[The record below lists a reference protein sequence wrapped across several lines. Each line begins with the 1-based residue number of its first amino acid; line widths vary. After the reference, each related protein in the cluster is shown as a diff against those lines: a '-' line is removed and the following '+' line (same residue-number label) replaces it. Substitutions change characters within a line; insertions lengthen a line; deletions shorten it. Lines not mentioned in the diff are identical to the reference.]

1 MLKKLITILFFT
13 SARHSFSLTIHLKYR
28 ASIPNAP
35 RAWLQ
40 FLLGAPPLVGFSL
53 ISFSFGP
60 SCAKRTRHNY
70 PVWHSKLRIL
80 PLHPATRWG
89 KRHSNPPSL
98 PSFISSYYA
107 LFFVLFHP
115 PCVVHILEK
124 NFSRSL
130 GITFFPLH
138 GGRPSKRRIILHLF
152 VTEHLRWLGVS
163 VFLRGVVKRPPSLY
177 RKECSRSWS
186 RSC

>member
-1 MLKKLITILFFT
+1 MIAIFTWCTTPRRLFIDFFLVWTLLREKNKTQLSGLALQITNTTLT
-13 SARHSFSLTIHLKYR
+13 SGYEMRKTAFE
-28 ASIPNAP
+28 
-35 RAWLQ
+35 
-40 FLLGAPPLVGFSL
+40 
-53 ISFSFGP
+53 
-60 SCAKRTRHNY
+60 
-70 PVWHSKLRIL
+70 
-80 PLHPATRWG
+80 
-89 KRHSNPPSL
+89 PPSL

-152 VTEHLRWLGVS
+152 VTEHLLDWVS
-163 VFLRGVVKRPPSLY
+163 VFFCGV
-177 RKECSRSWS
+177 WS
-186 RSC
+186 RDLPRFIVRNAREVEVEVVN